1 MFKTLFQ
8 MAANIY
14 GYQGVHTPL
23 ESVTQGQYS
32 LADYTS
38 MRTELT
44 ARLIALENAGGFV
57 PTNVT
62 ITGYLNV
69 VPGGG
74 GQGKIYTPSS
84 IQCESILIQGG
95 GAIIETDLQVGGSV
109 VINNGLSVGGVIT
122 GDGSGISGITSADPT
137 KLPLTGGT
145 LTGELSIETDNGPSP
160 TPSLKVKDTVGGQ
173 SINLEPSAG
182 GGSYSAL
189 TQAGDALIHVEG
201 GGGSNTG
208 TLTLASWASIMSGVR
223 ITPTQVIIGNG
234 GAGGLGGIPTASA
247 VFSGSN
253 ITLQGTL
260 LSKSIQIQAGSSISG
275 DGSGLTGI
283 VASDSTKLPLAGGTL
298 TGALI
303 SRDIQI
309 QAPYTI
315 TGNGS
320 GLTGIVDN
328 SKLPL
333 AGGTLTGDLN
343 SRNIQVQNG
352 YGIYGD
358 GSGLTG
364 VFGTDNSK
372 LPLIGGTMT
381 GTLIAKDVQ
390 IQSGYVI
397 SGNGSGL
404 TNVQGTDNTKLPLA
418 GGTMTGTLNTRNINI
433 QSGYLISGNG
443 SQLTNVNDSTKL
455 PLDGSVA
462 MTGTLQ
468 AQNITL
474 AAGAKYYG
482 DGSALSGVLPLS
494 GGTLTGTLNTRNINI
509 QSGYLISG
517 NGSQLTN
524 VNDSTKLPLNGS
536 VAMTGTLQ
544 AQNIT
549 VAAGAKYYGDGS
561 ALTGIVGSF
570 TSASTYF
577 TQTLNQD
584 YTIPANDVNQY
595 TFLLGGLS
603 AGCTLRLT
611 NLGVL
616 NIASKYRRVTI
627 TKFQYSSGDYVVYLV
642 APSDGTYTYGF
653 NSPAGAQNSSFTMP
667 LGVYSVTFDIYLRN
681 APYAVLSLVSQ
692 V

>member
-23 ESVTQGQYS
+23 ESVTQGQYT

-95 GAIIETDLQVGGSV
+95 GAIIEADLEVGGSV

-122 GDGSGISGITSADPT
+122 GDGSGITGITSADPT
-137 KLPLTGGT
+137 KLPLIGGT
-145 LTGELSIETDNGPSP
+145 LTGELVIETDNGPSA
-160 TPSLKVKDTVGGQ
+160 TPSLRVKDTIGGQ
-173 SINLEPSAG
+173 SINVEPSAG

-201 GGGSNTG
+201 PGGSNTG

-253 ITLQGTL
+253 ITLQGAL
-260 LSKSIQIQAGSSISG
+260 LSKNIQIAAGSSISG

-283 VASDSTKLPLAGGTL
+283 VATDSTKLPLVGGTL
-298 TGALI
+298 TGTLV
-303 SRDIQI
+303 SRNIQV

-315 TGNGS
+315 TGDGS

-333 AGGTLTGDLN
+333 AGGTLTGSLN
-343 SRNIQVQNG
+343 SQNIQIQNG
-352 YGIYGD
+352 FGIYGN

-372 LPLIGGTMT
+372 LPLLGGTMT
-381 GTLIAKDVQ
+381 GTLIAKDLQ
-390 IQSGYVI
+390 IQNGYVL

-404 TNVQGTDNTKLPLA
+404 TNVTATDNTKLPLA
-418 GGTMTGTLNTRNINI
+418 GGTLTGQLITQSVIVGSGFSISGSGAGLVNLPHDTTKVDVAGDTMQGTLNTQNVIAQAGYGLYGQIFATRGISI
-433 QSGYLISGNG
+433 SSGYTITGNG
-443 SQLTNVNDSTKL
+443 SGLTNVSASDNTKL
-455 PLDGSVA
+455 PLA
-462 MTGTLQ
+462 
-468 AQNITL
+468 
-474 AAGAKYYG
+474 
-482 DGSALSGVLPLS
+482 
-494 GGTLTGTLNTRNINI
+494 GGTLTG
-509 QSGYLISG
+509 
-517 NGSQLTN
+517 
-524 VNDSTKLPLNGS
+524 
-536 VAMTGTLQ
+536 ALQ

>member
-1 MFKTLFQ
+1 MFKTLFK

-95 GAIIETDLQVGGSV
+95 GAIIEADVEVGGSV

-122 GDGSGISGITSADPT
+122 GDGSGITGITSADPT

-145 LTGELSIETDNGPSP
+145 LSGELSIETDNGPSA

-173 SINLEPSAG
+173 SINVEPSAG
-182 GGSYSAL
+182 GGNYSAL

-283 VASDSTKLPLAGGTL
+283 EVSDDTKLPISGGTL
-298 TGALI
+298 TGKLT
-303 SRDIQI
+303 SRDIEV
-309 QAPYTI
+309 QAPFKI
-315 TGNGS
+315 TGDGS
-320 GLTGIVDN
+320 GLSGVLDN

-333 AGGTLTGDLN
+333 TGGVLSDTLYTQ
-343 SRNIQVQNG
+343 NIQISNG
-352 YGIYGD
+352 AAIYGN
-358 GSGLTG
+358 GVGLYG
-364 VFGTDNSK
+364 VS
-372 LPLIGGTMT
+372 
-381 GTLIAKDVQ
+381 A
-390 IQSGYVI
+390 
-397 SGNGSGL
+397 
-404 TNVQGTDNTKLPLA
+404 TDNTKLPIQGGTLTGELVTQSLRVANPYTISGSGA
-418 GGTMTGTLNTRNINI
+418 GLINLPKDTTKVDVAGDTMTGTLNTQNVIAQPGYGLYGQIFASRGITIYNGYTITGDG
-433 QSGYLISGNG
+433 SG
-443 SQLTNVNDSTKL
+443 LTNLNDATKL
-455 PLDGSVA
+455 PKDGSAA
-462 MTGTLQ
+462 MTGTLVTRD
-468 AQNITL
+468 ITITSPY
-474 AAGAKYYG
+474 KISG
-482 DGSALSGVLPLS
+482 DGSG
-494 GGTLTGTLNTRNINI
+494 
-509 QSGYLISG
+509 
-517 NGSQLTN
+517 LTN
-524 VNDSTKLPLNGS
+524 LP
-536 VAMTGTLQ
+536 
-544 AQNIT
+544 
-549 VAAGAKYYGDGS
+549 
-561 ALTGIVGSF
+561 GSF
-570 TSASTYF
+570 SSASTYF
-577 TQTLNQD
+577 VQTLNQE
-584 YTIPANDVNQY
+584 YFIPANNVIQY
-595 TFLLGGLS
+595 TFLLGGIGLPCS
-603 AGCTLRLT
+603 LYLT
-611 NLGVL
+611 DLGIL
-616 NIASKYRRVTI
+616 NIPSRYRRITI
-627 TKFQYSSGDYVVYLV
+627 TKFQYAAGDYVVNLSV
-642 APSDGTYTYGF
+642 PFDSTYTYSF
-653 NSPAGAQNSSFTMP
+653 NSKAVVTTNFFTIP
-667 LGVYSVTFDIYLRN
+667 LGVYSVTFDMYLRSATN
-681 APYAVLSLVSQ
+681 VVVSLVSQ